1 MSIQIRPAID
11 LINGQCV
18 RLEKGDFNKVRVY
31 SKYPVDQAKYF
42 EDLGCKYLHIVDLDA
57 ARSGSFQQYKVVE
70 SVAHATSLSID
81 VGGGMYSDVDVY
93 KAFEHGAK
101 QITAGSIAVKNK
113 DLVISWLEEFGT
125 SAIILGMDI
134 QDGNV
139 LTRGW
144 QDDSGLAWQK
154 FINPFLDAGMDYCIS
169 TDVSK
174 DGMLEGPSQELYQ
187 EIMTHSTNLK
197 LIASGGVSNLDD
209 VRKLNSHNIYGVI
222 IGKAIYEGK
231 ISGADLTHFILENP
245 Q

>member
-18 RLEKGDFNKVRVY
+18 RLEKGDFNKVSVY
-31 SKYPVDQAKYF
+31 SKDPVDQAKYF
-42 EDLGCKYLHIVDLDA
+42 EDLGCRFLHMVDLDA
-57 ARSGSFQQYKVVE
+57 ARSGSFQQYRVVDR
-70 SVAHATSLSID
+70 VAHATNLSID
-81 VGGGMYSDVDVY
+81 VGGGMYSDGDVR
-93 KAFEHGAK
+93 KAFEHGAT
-101 QITAGSIAVKNK
+101 QITAGSIAVKNR
-113 DLVISWLEEFGT
+113 DQVIEWLEEFGS

-134 QDGNV
+134 QDGSI

-154 FINPFLDAGMDYCIS
+154 FLESFLAVGIDYCIS

-174 DGMLEGPSQELYQ
+174 DGMMEGPSHDLYQ
-187 EIMTHSTNLK
+187 EIRTLSTDLK

-209 VRKLNSHNIYGVI
+209 VHKLNSQKIYGVI

-231 ISGADLTHFILENP
+231 ISGSDLTKFILENP